1 MRRWLARLRR
11 PPHGEPGHERSIREP
26 DQRAK
31 ALARLVEAVAAGG
44 DHDRALR
51 LPNKAMALTGHITQG
66 GWREEALDRIA
77 QAMTLVVAMLAL
89 RR

>member
-1 MRRWLARLRR
+1 
-11 PPHGEPGHERSIREP
+11 
-26 DQRAK
+26 
-31 ALARLVEAVAAGG
+31 
-44 DHDRALR
+44 
-51 LPNKAMALTGHITQG
+51 MALTGHITQG